1 VKKGKLPEGWEWV
14 RLEEIAAI
22 IAGQSPKSI
31 TYNNEKNGLPFYQ
44 GKADFGPVSPT
55 PRIWCNTPIRIAK
68 QGDILLSVR
77 APVGPTNMANEDCCI
92 GRGLCAIRANANIDK
107 YYLIAYFKSFE
118 ADISK
123 MGSGS
128 IFQAVT
134 TENIKNLIIP
144 LPSYKEQKRIADIL
158 EEKFKAL
165 DKTKQLLNQQLSY
178 INALP
183 AAILRKAFNGEL

>member
-1 VKKGKLPEGWEWV
+1 VKKDKLPDGWEWV

-31 TYNNEKNGLPFYQ
+31 TYNSEKDGLPFYQ
-44 GKADFGPVSPT
+44 GKADFGSVSPT
-55 PRIWCNTPIRIAK
+55 PRIWCNAPIRIAK
-68 QGDILLSVR
+68 LGDILLSVR

-92 GRGLCAIRANANIDK
+92 GRGLCAIRVHANVDK
-107 YYLIAYFKSFE
+107 YYLIAYFKLFE
-118 ADISK
+118 TEISK

-134 TENIKNLIIP
+134 TEDIKNLIIP
-144 LPSYKEQKRIADIL
+144 LPSLDEQKRIAAIIETKL
-158 EEKFKAL
+158 KSVEKA
-165 DKTKQLLNQQLSY
+165 KQLLVRQLSY
-178 INALP
+178 IDALP